1 VIARAVREWNE
12 AEHAAGV
19 GAEHR
24 SFHLPADGTTGAAT
38 RRALLVHGAG
48 GSPADF
54 RELGAFLH
62 SRGWTVACPL
72 LPGHGRR
79 PEDLGE
85 VRFRDLLATVT
96 RAHELLRDGG
106 RPVGVVAQSLGAVLA
121 VHLAVGSPLRAL
133 VALAPA
139 LRPFV
144 LRRIWLL
151 GLLVLVRPRLAA
163 ATWRWQRELL
173 RGIRETRE
181 LLDGV
186 RCPLLVLHSRDDR
199 SVSPR
204 GGEELWRG
212 AGSPEKRHTV
222 LDGQGHVLS
231 LAPARRELVFAP
243 ALSFLESA
251 ADGAVAATAGEA
263 GSRTTGPPRAAG

>member
-12 AEHAAGV
+12 AERVAGA
-19 GAEHR
+19 GEEHL
-24 SFHLPADGTTGAAT
+24 SFHLPAGSGAAA

-48 GSPADF
+48 GSPADL
-54 RELGAFLH
+54 RELGVFLQAG
-62 SRGWTVACPL
+62 GWTVACPL

-79 PEDLGE
+79 PEDLGD
-85 VRFRDLLATVT
+85 VRFRDLLDTVT
-96 RAHELLRDGG
+96 RAHDLLRDGG
-106 RPVGVVAQSLGAVLA
+106 PPVGVIAQSLGAVLA
-121 VHLAVGSPLRAL
+121 VHLAVRAPLRAL

-144 LRRIWLL
+144 ARRIWLL
-151 GLLVLVRPRLAA
+151 GLLAAVRPRLAA

-173 RGIRETRE
+173 RGIRETRG
-181 LLDGV
+181 LLGGV

-204 GGEELWRG
+204 GGRELWRA
-212 AGSPEKRHTV
+212 AGSAEKRHTV

-231 LAPARRELVFAP
+231 TAPARRELVFAP
-243 ALSFLESA
+243 ALSFLEGA
-251 ADGAVAATAGEA
+251 ADGGDAATTAGGA
-263 GSRTTGPPRAAG
+263 GSRTTDPPRAAG